1 MGHKISETDQESMRQ
16 QLGIEDGGKVAFQDF
31 ADLVKKMFEFKLD
44 MSMMEPTFLM
54 GGIERKDS
62 MELPP
67 MKKVKHRTV
76 CKIAPFFSEFFWKM
90 DR

>member
-1 MGHKISETDQESMRQ
+1 MEYMGHKISETDQESMQQ
-16 QLGIEDGGKVAFQDF
+16 QLGIETGGKVAFQDF

-62 MELPP
+62 MEFPP
-67 MKKVKHRTV
+67 LRKVRLILKL
-76 CKIAPFFSEFFWKM
+76 I
-90 DR
+90 

>member
-1 MGHKISETDQESMRQ
+1 MEYMGHKISETDQESMQ
-16 QLGIEDGGKVAFQDF
+16 QELGIEAGGKVAFQDF

-67 MKKVKHRTV
+67 FRKVR
-76 CKIAPFFSEFFWKM
+76 CKLKLTQNFILFAF
-90 DR
+90 